1 MKNPYERAL
10 GTRDVLRSLEQTPER
25 IRTLVA
31 GMREEDFARSH
42 EAGKWTV
49 GQLLDHLAQT
59 EVIFSTR
66 MRMALITPGY
76 IVQPFDQDQMLAREG
91 HHTGRESFE
100 AYYALRRWNLPLYR
114 GLSPEDREHRF
125 THPERG
131 EMKVDDLLATLAG
144 HELHHLAQIEQA
156 SADSRR

>member
-1 MKNPYERAL
+1 MKNPYEQAL
-10 GTRDVLRSLEQTPER
+10 GTRDVLTSLEQTPER

-31 GMREEDFARSH
+31 GMREEDFGRSH

-59 EVIFSTR
+59 EVIFGTR
-66 MRMALITPGY
+66 VRMALITPGY
-76 IVQPFDQDQMLAREG
+76 VVQPFDQDKMMAREG

-100 AYYALRRWNLPLYR
+100 AYDALRRWNLPLYR
-114 GLSPEDREHRF
+114 SLSPEDREHRF

-131 EMKVDDLLATLAG
+131 EMKVADLLSTLAG
-144 HELHHLAQIEQA
+144 HELHHLTQIEQA
-156 SADSRR
+156 ARQTY